1 MSFQRKLIREQLKK
15 LNKNNKI
22 QQSWLNYQLG
32 KMSIGEYSNMRK
44 KNKRKRK

>member
-15 LNKNNKI
+15 LKKNNKI

-32 KMSIGEYSNMRK
+32 KMSISEYSNMKR

>member
-1 MSFQRKLIREQLKK
+1 MSFERKLIREQLKK

-22 QQSWLNYQLG
+22 QKSWANYQLG
-32 KMSIGEYSNMRK
+32 KMTIFQYKEMKR

>member
-15 LNKNNKI
+15 LNKNNEIK
-22 QQSWLNYQLG
+22 QSWLNYQLG
-32 KMSIGEYSNMRK
+32 KMSVSQYEEMKR

>member
-15 LNKNNKI
+15 LNNDNDIKK
-22 QQSWLNYQLG
+22 SWLNYQLG
-32 KMSIGEYSNMRK
+32 KQSVQEYLNMRN

>member
-15 LNKNNKI
+15 LNNDNDIKKN
-22 QQSWLNYQLG
+22 WLNYQLG
-32 KMSIGEYSNMRK
+32 KQSVQEYLNMRN